1 MNGEEENYNH
11 VFVKDEYDFK
21 KIHRNDY
28 LYLKYDG
35 IPLIFSEENE
45 KKHFFEITLKKMQD
59 NINMTKKEDV
69 YSKFLSDENLTKRK
83 LTNIDHC
90 SLMFHLISCF
100 LGIFNLI
107 GIFQIISVMKALN
120 GVFYNSVKYKIKKIE
135 KDEYLSLYD
144 KNFNFYHILF
154 ENSLNNQLIDF
165 NLIWFT
171 GGLGYLLLKLT
182 GFRLSSFVFMAT
194 NCISLVLLINFKFDE
209 NFKNNEYSF
218 LSVLYIGLCW
228 LLLFLGVGASAILSQ
243 HIIIDSYMKYKEYY
257 IEYINER
264 IKKYQN
270 ENSFELNNKAI
281 NDGEDINEPLNKKEN
296 NKQIKIERKETIK
309 NKKDNLEKVKKRM
322 EKNKFDY
329 FFMICIIT
337 IFGYYLK
344 YVINIVLIYHQNKKD
359 KNSNKEYN
367 FFINICLLYPSS
379 IILSMIIY
387 SFFVCIFTTNIDKK
401 EKKCCKCT
409 CQSKEK
415 EDSFSIRQ
423 ICGYTI
429 YSQNII
435 LNKNIPKCICL
446 KLCCRTIDNC
456 MVGSCYSILTFC
468 PCKDCL
474 EEEKNEN
481 IDEYSLCT
489 PCNCDCV
496 DTVFD
501 KKDECFCYCYQ
512 ERIKSNWFYKYINNH
527 ITRSIFPYIIEYFCL
542 RFTTIGF
549 ERKCELISRNNIFN
563 ITNDTN
569 YNNTNP
575 INETE
580 INNNTNI
587 IFFNIFSYLAN
598 NFTGEINNDS
608 NSIDIIFIFIFLGS
622 FILFFYFTI
631 SFSRFIKQLFDLK
644 EKNSKKKLKVI
655 ELSEEILSGTHGI
668 FIFNSVFSLAF
679 SIFELSTNNLKD
691 IIEKSFNFLLI
702 PILVNKFFY
711 FTINFYIISFLEATK
726 GLDLIPISPVISTY
740 FSIGEIFIDFIAKY
754 PNDDN
759 IKSLYIIQIIFS
771 TLGSLIAIFMTC
783 SILCIS
789 CTSLKLFIKC
799 LFCFFSFLLCF
810 SGFCYDYEHCD
821 DEESNQ
827 CFDCS
832 EITYNF
838 YCCSMNNGVC
848 DCDCCCCDLQS
859 PCYSDYCLYNCSDW
873 DCGLCCICCL

>member
-1 MNGEEENYNH
+1 MNEEEENYNP
-11 VFVKDEYDFK
+11 VFVEDEYDFK

-90 SLMFHLISCF
+90 SLMFHLISLI
-100 LGIFNLI
+100 LGIINLI

-120 GVFYNSVKYKIKKIE
+120 GVFYNSVKYKILKIE

-154 ENSLNNQLIDF
+154 ENSLNNKLIDF

-182 GFRLSSFVFMAT
+182 GFRASSFIFMAT

-209 NFKNNEYSF
+209 KFKNNEYSF

-264 IKKYQN
+264 IKKCQN
-270 ENSFELNNKAI
+270 VNSLELNNKAI

-296 NKQIKIERKETIK
+296 NKKIKLERKETIK

-322 EKNKFDY
+322 EKNKFNY

-344 YVINIVLIYHQNKKD
+344 YVINIILIYHQNKKD

-367 FFINICLLYPSS
+367 FFKNICLLYPSS

-409 CQSKEK
+409 CQSKKK

-435 LNKNIPKCICL
+435 LNENIPKCNCI
-446 KLCCRTIDNC
+446 KLCCRTVDNC
-456 MVGSCYSILTFC
+456 IIGSCTSILTFC
-468 PCKDCL
+468 PCEDCM

-481 IDEYSLCT
+481 IDEYSICT

-496 DTVFD
+496 DTVYD

-512 ERIKSNWFYKYINNH
+512 ERRKSNWFYKYINNH
-527 ITRSIFPYIIEYFCL
+527 ITRTIFPYIIEYFCL

-549 ERKCELISRNNIFN
+549 ERKCELISRNNIIN

-580 INNNTNI
+580 INNNTNFI
-587 IFFNIFSYLAN
+587 YFNIFSYLTN
-598 NFTGEINNDS
+598 NSTGEINNDS

-631 SFSRFIKQLFDLK
+631 SFSRFIKQVFDLK
-644 EKNSKKKLKVI
+644 KIQKKN
-655 ELSEEILSGTHGI
+655 
-668 FIFNSVFSLAF
+668 
-679 SIFELSTNNLKD
+679 
-691 IIEKSFNFLLI
+691 
-702 PILVNKFFY
+702 
-711 FTINFYIISFLEATK
+711 
-726 GLDLIPISPVISTY
+726 
-740 FSIGEIFIDFIAKY
+740 
-754 PNDDN
+754 
-759 IKSLYIIQIIFS
+759 
-771 TLGSLIAIFMTC
+771 
-783 SILCIS
+783 
-789 CTSLKLFIKC
+789 
-799 LFCFFSFLLCF
+799 
-810 SGFCYDYEHCD
+810 
-821 DEESNQ
+821 
-827 CFDCS
+827 
-832 EITYNF
+832 
-838 YCCSMNNGVC
+838 
-848 DCDCCCCDLQS
+848 
-859 PCYSDYCLYNCSDW
+859 
-873 DCGLCCICCL
+873 